1 MKTSYKTEI
10 EDSVIR
16 NLLSAHK
23 GLADDGKLDD
33 LLKLTKVLWKLR
45 NKIGNKMIEVI
56 SEEVEDKQNTKPND
70 GKKNIAQFKSWLF
83 QVETNIYKMRDF
95 GRNTVVSIQYKGLN
109 ASWYLCLYT
118 PTASSNL
125 IDIDAAKEALVVG
138 KLSMTEVVCE
148 TICKGFTA

>member
-1 MKTSYKTEI
+1 VYCGLSFPNRRWEVREMKTSYKTEI

-56 SEEVEDKQNTKPND
+56 SEEVEDK
-70 GKKNIAQFKSWLF
+70 
-83 QVETNIYKMRDF
+83 
-95 GRNTVVSIQYKGLN
+95 
-109 ASWYLCLYT
+109 
-118 PTASSNL
+118 
-125 IDIDAAKEALVVG
+125 
-138 KLSMTEVVCE
+138 
-148 TICKGFTA
+148 

>member
-16 NLLSAHK
+16 NLSAHK

-56 SEEVEDKQNTKPND
+56 SEEVEDK
-70 GKKNIAQFKSWLF
+70 
-83 QVETNIYKMRDF
+83 
-95 GRNTVVSIQYKGLN
+95 
-109 ASWYLCLYT
+109 
-118 PTASSNL
+118 
-125 IDIDAAKEALVVG
+125 
-138 KLSMTEVVCE
+138 
-148 TICKGFTA
+148 